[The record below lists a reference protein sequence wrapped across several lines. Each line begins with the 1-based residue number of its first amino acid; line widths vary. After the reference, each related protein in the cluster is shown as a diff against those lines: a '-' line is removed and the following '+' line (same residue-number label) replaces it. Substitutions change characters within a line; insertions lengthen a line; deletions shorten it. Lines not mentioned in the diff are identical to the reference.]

1 MVTEPIT
8 YIGVHL
14 GPNEGA
20 NDAIIGVR
28 VVPSGRR
35 GKEVYG
41 RTLNPGEPDNGEGI
55 TPNVGDT
62 LVFPSGDVN
71 VTLSD
76 VDRYAE
82 KGRDAFA
89 PLTNTVWTWMQ
100 IPPHPDESFFHYF
113 LSASR
118 RVDMAHSLCLSV
130 LEELGVR
137 SDEPFIRTRARIFN
151 ALGIAESMCIALFR
165 AFAMIKNSHAQFS
178 IVTSV
183 PSEVDALYEA
193 VGAVRNAFEHID
205 ERAMGRAREEGQA
218 DALSIFNQADLVSSG
233 ILCYAG
239 HSINLR
245 ADVMPA
251 LLSARRFIYDV
262 IAEAGNTK
270 TLTQRLEFGPL
281 TDVQ

>member
-89 PLTNTVWTWMQ
+89 PLTNTV
-100 IPPHPDESFFHYF
+100 
-113 LSASR
+113 
-118 RVDMAHSLCLSV
+118 
-130 LEELGVR
+130 
-137 SDEPFIRTRARIFN
+137 
-151 ALGIAESMCIALFR
+151 
-165 AFAMIKNSHAQFS
+165 
-178 IVTSV
+178 
-183 PSEVDALYEA
+183 
-193 VGAVRNAFEHID
+193 
-205 ERAMGRAREEGQA
+205 
-218 DALSIFNQADLVSSG
+218 
-233 ILCYAG
+233 
-239 HSINLR
+239 
-245 ADVMPA
+245 
-251 LLSARRFIYDV
+251 
-262 IAEAGNTK
+262 
-270 TLTQRLEFGPL
+270 
-281 TDVQ
+281 